1 MGLRGGTS
9 MGKVE
14 ELSMARKLPEQSPS
28 FLSSSTSPEW
38 ATSTPCGAMYTRVAC
53 RKPSSY
59 LWAGSRTNDTCEPHR
74 DGAC

>member
-59 LWAGSRTNDTCEPHR
+59 GAGSRTNDTCEPHR

>member
-1 MGLRGGTS
+1 ME
-9 MGKVE
+9 KVE
-14 ELSMARKLPEQSPS
+14 ELSMARKLPEQSPLC
-28 FLSSSTSPEW
+28 LSCSTDPQR

-59 LWAGSRTNDTCEPHR
+59 LWAGSPTNDTCEPHR